1 MTTHIPTLFACV
13 WRGFR
18 RTVGNSSHHPP
29 YSFDVAP
36 RTNICMCL
44 EKIRCATST
53 VWTVR
58 QSRKLYFIVY
68 KLLQTSTILAKCM
81 SQMGILCRW
90 VNSVHRFDWCGVF
103 LLILLLSCEINLL
116 MIFSMVLIYLGQHK
130 AFQPIFYMHFLFAT
144 SVIHVLPI

>member
-18 RTVGNSSHHPP
+18 RTPGNSSHHPP

-44 EKIRCATST
+44 EKIGCATST
-53 VWTVR
+53 VCTVR
-58 QSRKLYFIVY
+58 QSRKLYFVVY
-68 KLLQTSTILAKCM
+68 KLLKTSRTLAKCM

-90 VNSVHRFDWCGVF
+90 VNSVHRFDWYSVF
-103 LLILLLSCEINLL
+103 LFNCEINLL
-116 MIFSMVLIYLGQHK
+116 ITFSMVLICLGQHK
-130 AFQPIFYMHFLFAT
+130 AFQLIFYMHFLFAK